1 MSAPSRA
8 DAREDGA
15 RHTPPDSSPYT
26 GLARRM
32 AGKQMLPFVL
42 HPTATSAQ
50 CTFREHDGDE
60 FVLVLRGRVE
70 LRFPDRTEVLG
81 TGDSA
86 YFLGGQPHHFRSV
99 DEGPAELLAVIAG
112 TPG

>member
-1 MSAPSRA
+1 
-8 DAREDGA
+8 
-15 RHTPPDSSPYT
+15 
-26 GLARRM
+26 M

-86 YFLGGQPHHFRSV
+86 YFRGGQPHHFRSV